1 MSLELINNEISKLE
15 KLIIHIEPFDDDL
28 ILECKKN
35 ISDMNSALESLA
47 IDFNNQLV
55 LNKLEKIMND
65 CEQIKN
71 DIDNEN
77 KRYQQF
83 SKIKQIIMTSEY
95 FIIDTVLSKINKKVN
110 KILEKIFINNLK
122 LFYFVIFNGGKLLKI
137 LKLFLVRIG
146 GLGNV
151 QDLLFI

>member
-1 MSLELINNEISKLE
+1 
-15 KLIIHIEPFDDDL
+15 
-28 ILECKKN
+28 
-35 ISDMNSALESLA
+35 
-47 IDFNNQLV
+47 
-55 LNKLEKIMND
+55 MND

-110 KILEKIFINNLK
+110 KILEKIFIEL
-122 LFYFVIFNGGKLLKI
+122 
-137 LKLFLVRIG
+137 
-146 GLGNV
+146 
-151 QDLLFI
+151 